1 MRKIA
6 LISAAIAALGMVACS
21 DRTQKAAEHTAESAA
36 NDIATGVDKAAA
48 ATDELGNKAANAAN
62 NAAKN
67 VEQER
72 AKVEADAHNESV
84 KEAKN
89 D

>member
-6 LISAAIAALGMVACS
+6 LISAATAAALGLAACS
-21 DRTQKAAEHTAESAA
+21 DRTQKAAENTAESAK
-36 NDIATGVDKAAA
+36 DAAA
-48 ATDELGNKAANAAN
+48 S
-62 NAAKN
+62 

-72 AKVEADAHNESV
+72 AEVEAKAHNESV